1 MNKDFITAVE
11 EIEREKGISKEILF
25 EAIESALVSAY
36 KKNYGT
42 SENVLVNI
50 DRLTGDIG
58 VFMVR
63 QVAEEVTLPCLPL
76 ADNPILCR
84 SHPSCRRNSPYDLL

>member
-42 SENVLVNI
+42 SENVLVKGRVVQFNAPENI
-50 DRLTGDIG
+50 LQNPANAFDMR
-58 VFMVR
+58 F
-63 QVAEEVTLPCLPL
+63 VTAATRPGL
-76 ADNPILCR
+76 
-84 SHPSCRRNSPYDLL
+84 S

>member
-63 QVAEEVTLPCLPL
+63 QVAEEVT
-76 ADNPILCR
+76 
-84 SHPSCRRNSPYDLL
+84 

>member
-63 QVAEEVTLPCLPL
+63 QVAEEVT
-76 ADNPILCR
+76 DEINEI
-84 SHPSCRRNSPYDLL
+84 SSQ

>member
-50 DRLTGDIG
+50 DRFLPTSHVQIFAFLISLFLNICCIS
-58 VFMVR
+58 VTF
-63 QVAEEVTLPCLPL
+63 EVLNLSMSVL
-76 ADNPILCR
+76 
-84 SHPSCRRNSPYDLL
+84 HRN